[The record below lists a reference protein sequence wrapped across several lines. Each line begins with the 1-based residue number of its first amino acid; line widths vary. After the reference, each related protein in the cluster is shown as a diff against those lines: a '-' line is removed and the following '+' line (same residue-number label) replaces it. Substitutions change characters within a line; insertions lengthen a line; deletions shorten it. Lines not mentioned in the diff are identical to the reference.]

1 MDQADLELTPS
12 RQQTPNLQSCSL
24 SNLNHMPAPPSF
36 AAMICVITSQSGLFD
51 LKSRAQ
57 VIFPP
62 QPPKSWAAG
71 FFDDVA
77 SWLSSM

>member
-1 MDQADLELTPS
+1 
-12 RQQTPNLQSCSL
+12 
-24 SNLNHMPAPPSF
+24 MPAPPSF

-51 LKSRAQ
+51 LKSHAQ